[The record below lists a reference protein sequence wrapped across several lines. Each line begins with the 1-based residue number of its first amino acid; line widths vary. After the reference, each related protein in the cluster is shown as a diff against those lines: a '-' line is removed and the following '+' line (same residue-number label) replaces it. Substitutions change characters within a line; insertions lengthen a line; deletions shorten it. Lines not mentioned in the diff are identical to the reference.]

1 MQRQAGGDA
10 GADSGARGGCAAAAR
25 SRRAGP
31 PRAFLSAARAPQVA
45 RYLPGQFYLPHF
57 DAFDVTTGPGRECV
71 ATGGQRVATVLIYL
85 NTLPP
90 GVGGETRFPRLG
102 GGDDAAASSS
112 PSSSAAASR
121 GGVAFR
127 PEQGSAL
134 VFFPCTLDAQLDPLA
149 LHAAEPITAANE
161 IKCVAQ
167 IWIRQGVFCAPPPA
181 PPPAASAPAPMD
193 DF

>member
-1 MQRQAGGDA
+1 M
-10 GADSGARGGCAAAAR
+10 
-25 SRRAGP
+25 
-31 PRAFLSAARAPQVA
+31 
-45 RYLPGQFYLPHF
+45 PGQFYLPHF

-102 GGDDAAASSS
+102 GAGAGTDDAAAVA
-112 PSSSAAASR
+112 AAASSAPAR

-161 IKCVAQ
+161 TKYVAQ

-181 PPPAASAPAPMD
+181 PPAAPAPMVGD
-193 DF
+193 D

>member
-1 MQRQAGGDA
+1 
-10 GADSGARGGCAAAAR
+10 
-25 SRRAGP
+25 
-31 PRAFLSAARAPQVA
+31 
-45 RYLPGQFYLPHF
+45 LPGQFYLPHF

-102 GGDDAAASSS
+102 GGAGA
-112 PSSSAAASR
+112 
-121 GGVAFR
+121 AFR

-161 IKCVAQ
+161 TKYVAQ

-181 PPPAASAPAPMD
+181 PPAAPAPMVGD
-193 DF
+193 D